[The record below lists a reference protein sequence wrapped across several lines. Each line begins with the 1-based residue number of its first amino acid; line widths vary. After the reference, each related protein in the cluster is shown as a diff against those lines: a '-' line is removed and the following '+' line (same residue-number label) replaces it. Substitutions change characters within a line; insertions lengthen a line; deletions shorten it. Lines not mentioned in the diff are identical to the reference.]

1 MEIILEEVSGD
12 DEDDAD
18 GEDGQVG
25 SDHLRAVL
33 NASPL
38 LTEIQGL
45 SGYETIKWFKAGAHH
60 LTKKVVAS
68 TV

>member
-45 SGYETIKWFKAGAHH
+45 SDNETIKWFKE
-60 LTKKVVAS
+60 LLS
-68 TV
+68 IPIPYY